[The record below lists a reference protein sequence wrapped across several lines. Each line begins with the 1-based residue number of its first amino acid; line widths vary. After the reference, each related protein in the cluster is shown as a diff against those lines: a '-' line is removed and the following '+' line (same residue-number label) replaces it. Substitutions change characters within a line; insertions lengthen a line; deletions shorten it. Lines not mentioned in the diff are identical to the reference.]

1 MTMVG
6 DRLPGLL
13 VPVTLVTWRAVSTCN
28 PTILSQNMYIFYVS
42 RLLSPVA
49 WFYGEYRPF
58 GECGGCNSTCL

>member
-13 VPVTLVTWRAVSTCN
+13 VPVTVVTRRAVSTCN
-28 PTILSQNMYIFYVS
+28 PTKPVPEYVYFYVS
-42 RLLSPVA
+42 RPLSPAA